1 MLPWLPRQASSCSA
15 LSLLLS
21 LFSALV
27 CPRLLLLRQTVAS
40 CSVFAA
46 LSEYICSNHALSSHL
61 DILKGHNLKPYRGDG
76 GSETARESPGDMRH
90 EHTTHTHTLPK
101 VAEIEQRRAAEQ
113 QDNMKHAP
121 NTQRERESDATASL
135 LCHCIPLSAL

>member
-1 MLPWLPRQASSCSA
+1 MLPWLPRQASRCSA

-21 LFSALV
+21 LSL
-27 CPRLLLLRQTVAS
+27 CPRLLLLSQTVAS

-76 GSETARESPGDMRH
+76 GGDTARESPGDMRH
-90 EHTTHTHTLPK
+90 EHTTHTHTHTLPK